1 MDAHAISHT
10 VGRDLRRLRRLRGLK
25 QGHVAELLGVTQA
38 TVSRWERGLAWPD
51 EAHAARIT
59 QLLSQE
65 RAPGRP
71 GQDGALKRLVQR
83 SRDPVHLICDRSHR
97 LLAAS
102 AAREAEW
109 TVSASTVLGQPLLS
123 YATPQILD
131 AEAGLADAGWYDRPD
146 GVLDL
151 ETETNHRPDLL
162 IRRSR
167 MRWERILLEDGTA
180 GRLVTTLR
188 WGGPTNPA

>member
-1 MDAHAISHT
+1 MDAHAVSHT
-10 VGRDLRRLRRLRGLK
+10 VGQDLRRLRRLRGLK

-51 EAHAARIT
+51 ETHAARIAA
-59 QLLSQE
+59 LLS
-65 RAPGRP
+65 PGRA
-71 GQDGALKRLVQR
+71 GQDAALKRLVQR

-131 AEAGLADAGWYDRPD
+131 AEAGLAGTGWYDRPD

-188 WGGPTNPA
+188 WGGPAPEATKG

>member
-1 MDAHAISHT
+1 MEGRSASHT
-10 VGRDLRRLRRLRGLK
+10 VGQDLRRLRRLRGLK

-51 EAHAARIT
+51 ETHAARIAA
-59 QLLSQE
+59 LLS
-65 RAPGRP
+65 PGRA
-71 GQDGALKRLVQR
+71 GQDAALKRLVQR

-131 AEAGLADAGWYDRPD
+131 AEAGLAGAGWYDRPD

-188 WGGPTNPA
+188 WGGPAPATTKN

>member
-1 MDAHAISHT
+1 MNDSHT
-10 VGRDLRRLRRLRGLK
+10 IGRDLRRLRRVRGLK
-25 QGHVAELLGVTQA
+25 QGHVADLLGVTQA

-51 EAHAARIT
+51 EAHTALIAR
-59 QLLSQE
+59 LLSQGPTQ
-65 RAPGRP
+65 ATP
-71 GQDGALKRLVQR
+71 GQDSALKHLVRR

-102 AAREAEW
+102 PAREAEW
-109 TVSASTVLGQPLLS
+109 TVSASTVLGRPLLS
-123 YATPQILD
+123 YATPQILA
-131 AEAGLADAGWYDRPD
+131 AESGLADAGWYDRPD

-188 WGGPTNPA
+188 WGGP